1 MPLMVNESSVGTAAH
16 RALDVIRDKPRP
28 VAAVNGTPGE
38 NEQTARRRRGP
49 LAGRMHARQGEMI
62 MPIPQ
67 VNDRIKE
74 APVVM
79 LRAVFA
85 GIGQLLLTADKVRT
99 RAAEQVWTPDRPAGP
114 AGPGPSPSWP
124 ATATK
129 TAPATKARTTTK
141 TAPAD
146 KATATAKPAP
156 AAKATTKPAAKA
168 TATAKP
174 APAAKPAARA
184 KPAPAAKA
192 APAAES
198 APAAKAAPAAKP
210 AAPQPAAAKAASTT
224 KSASGAK
231 RSPAVKAAPPA
242 KPVPAAKAAP
252 PAKPVPA
259 APPLPGYD
267 DLSLPSLRARLRTL
281 DATGIKAMLDYE
293 KAHARRDEVISML
306 ERRLAKITTE

>member
-1 MPLMVNESSVGTAAH
+1 
-16 RALDVIRDKPRP
+16 
-28 VAAVNGTPGE
+28 
-38 NEQTARRRRGP
+38 
-49 LAGRMHARQGEMI
+49 

-99 RAAEQVWTPDRPAGP
+99 RAAEQVWTPDQPAGP

-156 AAKATTKPAAKA
+156 AAKAAPPAKA
-168 TATAKP
+168 ASPAKP
-174 APAAKPAARA
+174 AP
-184 KPAPAAKA
+184 
-192 APAAES
+192 
-198 APAAKAAPAAKP
+198 
-210 AAPQPAAAKAASTT
+210 T
-224 KSASGAK
+224 
-231 RSPAVKAAPPA
+231 
-242 KPVPAAKAAP
+242 
-252 PAKPVPA
+252 

-293 KAHARRDEVISML
+293 KTHARRDEVISML

>member
-1 MPLMVNESSVGTAAH
+1 
-16 RALDVIRDKPRP
+16 
-28 VAAVNGTPGE
+28 
-38 NEQTARRRRGP
+38 
-49 LAGRMHARQGEMI
+49 

-99 RAAEQVWTPDRPAGP
+99 RAAEQVWTPDQPAGP

-129 TAPATKARTTTK
+129 TAPATKATTTTR
-141 TAPAD
+141 TAPTD

-156 AAKATTKPAAKA
+156 AAKAAPPAKA
-168 TATAKP
+168 ASPAKP
-174 APAAKPAARA
+174 AP
-184 KPAPAAKA
+184 
-192 APAAES
+192 
-198 APAAKAAPAAKP
+198 
-210 AAPQPAAAKAASTT
+210 T
-224 KSASGAK
+224 
-231 RSPAVKAAPPA
+231 
-242 KPVPAAKAAP
+242 
-252 PAKPVPA
+252 

-293 KAHARRDEVISML
+293 KTHARRDEVISML

>member
-1 MPLMVNESSVGTAAH
+1 
-16 RALDVIRDKPRP
+16 
-28 VAAVNGTPGE
+28 
-38 NEQTARRRRGP
+38 
-49 LAGRMHARQGEMI
+49 

-99 RAAEQVWTPDRPAGP
+99 RAAEQVWTPDQPAGP

-129 TAPATKARTTTK
+129 TAPATKATATTR
-141 TAPAD
+141 TAPTD

-156 AAKATTKPAAKA
+156 AAKATTEPAAK
-168 TATAKP
+168 ATAKP
-174 APAAKPAARA
+174 APAPKPAARA
-184 KPAPAAKA
+184 RPAA
-192 APAAES
+192 
-198 APAAKAAPAAKP
+198 AAKAAPAAKP
-210 AAPQPAAAKAASTT
+210 APT
-224 KSASGAK
+224 
-231 RSPAVKAAPPA
+231 
-242 KPVPAAKAAP
+242 
-252 PAKPVPA
+252 

-293 KAHARRDEVISML
+293 KTHARRDEVISML

>member
-1 MPLMVNESSVGTAAH
+1 
-16 RALDVIRDKPRP
+16 
-28 VAAVNGTPGE
+28 
-38 NEQTARRRRGP
+38 
-49 LAGRMHARQGEMI
+49 

-99 RAAEQVWTPDRPAGP
+99 RAAEQVWTPDQPAGP

-129 TAPATKARTTTK
+129 TAPATKATTTTR

-156 AAKATTKPAAKA
+156 AP
-168 TATAKP
+168 
-174 APAAKPAARA
+174 KPAARA
-184 KPAPAAKA
+184 RPAA
-192 APAAES
+192 
-198 APAAKAAPAAKP
+198 AAKAAPAAKP
-210 AAPQPAAAKAASTT
+210 APT
-224 KSASGAK
+224 
-231 RSPAVKAAPPA
+231 
-242 KPVPAAKAAP
+242 
-252 PAKPVPA
+252 

-293 KAHARRDEVISML
+293 KTHARRDEVISML